1 MKTRKIKTCRQTVLG
16 VVPEFRDRGL
26 HAWLIYEQFREAQK
40 HFSDAALGWLE
51 DTNSEIIK
59 NCRLVGGET
68 DREWAIF
75 EKSLAT

>member
-1 MKTRKIKTCRQTVLG
+1 MLG

-26 HAWLIYEQFREAQK
+26 HAWFIYEQFREAQK
-40 HFSDAALGWLE
+40 HFCDVTLGWLE

-75 EKSLAT
+75 EKPLSISF